1 MSVSPDAAEFIVAE
15 WSAALADAG
24 VDDADHHLIVC
35 AGASLPGRVKAVS
48 FDPGKELTGDPGEGG
63 IVVEP
68 EKLAEANAPENLFR
82 YRVAVF
88 RISIPRTRSRSRFWR
103 AFCATRSSTASSA
116 RPARKRLS
124 STTSWTR

>member
-15 WSAALADAG
+15 WLAALADAG
-24 VDDADHHLIVC
+24 VADPDHHLIVC
-35 AGASLPGRVKAVS
+35 AGAPLPGRVKAVS

-63 IVVEP
+63 VVVEP

-88 RISIPRTRSRSRFWR
+88 RDFDPKDPVEV
-103 AFCATRSSTASSA
+103 AFLAGLLRHEIEHCKQRRGRHAGV
-116 RPARKRLS
+116 
-124 STTSWTR
+124 